1 MPLDIEKSFQDIYTR
16 MKKDK
21 EFRTKVEQ
29 AAKRV
34 IRMKIC
40 LGLVK

>member
-1 MPLDIEKSFQDIYTR
+1 
-16 MKKDK
+16 MKKDS
-21 EFRTKVEQ
+21 EFRAKVEQ

-34 IRMKIC
+34 IRMKVC